1 MKTTTA
7 TTKKIDLK
15 KIGKLI
21 LKELK
26 EIGKAASFAMSH

>member
-1 MKTTTA
+1 MKTTPI
-7 TTKKIDLK
+7 KFDFNKMIK
-15 KIGKLI
+15 VV